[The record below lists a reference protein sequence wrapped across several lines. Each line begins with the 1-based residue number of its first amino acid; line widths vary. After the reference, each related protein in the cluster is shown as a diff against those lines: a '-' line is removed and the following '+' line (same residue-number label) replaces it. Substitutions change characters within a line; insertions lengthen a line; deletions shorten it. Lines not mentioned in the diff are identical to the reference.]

1 MNDPFNTQSVN
12 RQLMREAKIGFAVVL
27 LLAGF
32 FVYVGYFRMG
42 KFQANLPAH
51 ILAAPV
57 ATNVGQE
64 YYENFFPPENPGQR
78 LANSTKPAGT
88 GKRAVAT
95 TNPPPIVVE
104 SEAEPETEMTVK
116 SPFQLPSAILQTGK
130 NMGEALAGSANTGEQ
145 VTQTEPTSEMSPAL
159 RVADVTAGQGT
170 IPTSKLRSE
179 NPNQQTEFD
188 IATSGPGGKP
198 EPFAGS
204 DLRSL
209 EPKSSQGSA
218 DQGSPAGSS
227 APEARTAREISVNE
241 KDQSQVQPLPQPD
254 LLGHPEPMPL
264 PSPFDNSNAGSSIAK
279 TETLNTRQ
287 GVPSSSAKP
296 VPLAFAKPDLEQT
309 PIPDNNVSTHANGN
323 QSGDSYLGEFEKHVV
338 QAGETYWSI
347 AQMYFQD
354 GRLFRALF
362 EHNRPRN
369 AKFEDLPTGS
379 HVEIPTSDHL
389 IKHYPNH
396 VPSDL
401 KRHDASPHRSQP
413 GDWYVTKQ
421 GETLFEIAKEK
432 YGQASRYLDIL
443 DSNRDK
449 LPVKVQHMTRLQSGL
464 RLFLPN

>member
-12 RQLMREAKIGFAVVL
+12 RQLMREAKIGFSVVL

-42 KFQANLPAH
+42 RFQADLPAH
-51 ILAAPV
+51 IVAAPV

-64 YYENFFPPENPGQR
+64 YYENFLPPENPGQR
-78 LANSTKPAGT
+78 SAASTKPAGT
-88 GKRAVAT
+88 GNGAVAT
-95 TNPPPIVVE
+95 KKPAPIVIE
-104 SEAEPETEMTVK
+104 SETESETEMTFK
-116 SPFQLPSAILQTGK
+116 SPFQLPSAIIQAGK
-130 NMGEALAGSANTGEQ
+130 NMGEALAGSANTDEQ
-145 VTQTEPTSEMSPAL
+145 VTQPGSASAMAPAL
-159 RVADVTAGQGT
+159 RVADATAGQGP
-170 IPTSKLRSE
+170 IPTSKLRSK

-204 DLRSL
+204 DLLSL

-218 DQGSPAGSS
+218 DQGSPADPSP
-227 APEARTAREISVNE
+227 PEARTAREISVNE
-241 KDQSQVQPLPQPD
+241 KDQSRVQPLPQPD
-254 LLGHPEPMPL
+254 LLGHPEPLPL
-264 PSPFDNSNAGSSIAK
+264 PSPFDHSNTGSSIAK
-279 TETLNTRQ
+279 TETLNTGQ
-287 GVPSSSAKP
+287 GSPSSSAESVAP
-296 VPLAFAKPDLEQT
+296 TFAKPDLEQT

-362 EHNRPRN
+362 EHNRSKN

-379 HVEIPTSDHL
+379 HVEIPTSAHL
-389 IKHYPNH
+389 IKHYPDH

-401 KRHDASPHRSQP
+401 KRQDSSPNRSQP
-413 GDWYVTKQ
+413 GDWYVTKE

-443 DSNRDK
+443 DSNRDQ
-449 LPVKVQHMTRLQSGL
+449 LPVKAQHMTRLPSGL
-464 RLFLPN
+464 RLFLPQ